1 MKKTYFSTMGM
12 ALILGAL
19 PCWASSS
26 PLEEVVQQRVLKATV
41 TLKLNKAKHPK

>member
-26 PLEEVVQQRVLKATV
+26 PLEGVAQQQRVL
-41 TLKLNKAKHPK
+41 N